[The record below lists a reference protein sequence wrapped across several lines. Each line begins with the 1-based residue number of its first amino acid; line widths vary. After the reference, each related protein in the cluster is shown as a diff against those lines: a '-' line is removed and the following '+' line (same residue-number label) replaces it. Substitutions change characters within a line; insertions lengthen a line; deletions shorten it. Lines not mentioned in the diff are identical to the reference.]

1 MTDFQTMM
9 NLTGETAITPAII
22 AGLIFMFLIFL
33 VIGVFFYVYYAL
45 AWYTIAKKL
54 KHKKP
59 WLAWIPIA
67 NWALILQLGKFN
79 WKWIFLIL
87 IPLFGWVVLGIMI
100 IISMWR
106 IYEKRKYPGWL
117 ALTIVISTIP
127 VISYLAIVADAVIIG
142 LVAWKDRK

>member
-22 AGLIFMFLIFL
+22 AGLIVMFLIFL
-33 VIGVFFYVYYAL
+33 VIAVIFYVYYAL
-45 AWYTIAKKL
+45 AWHTIAKKL

-67 NWALILQLGKFN
+67 NCAMILQLGKFN
-79 WKWIFLIL
+79 WKWIFLVLLPI
-87 IPLFGWVVLGIMI
+87 FGWIALGVMI

-106 IYEKRKYPGWL
+106 IYEKRNYPGWL
-117 ALTIVISTIP
+117 SLTMVISTIP
-127 VISYLAIVADAVIIG
+127 VISYFAIVADAVIIG
-142 LVAWKDRK
+142 LVAWKDRR